1 MYIGSFWSV
10 PFLGQ
15 SMHHDLFLQE
25 EVSLLRD
32 LYDIATSAIE
42 VKLALVRQHAIR
54 VLLHAEIVSEYVK
67 AFRKA
72 HGVFVDSNALW
83 ADIVAYPERYVIHV
97 CSSSFLF

>member
-1 MYIGSFWSV
+1 
-10 PFLGQ
+10 
-15 SMHHDLFLQE
+15 MHHDLFLQE